1 MLERKEMFANLSNE
15 ELNYL
20 SKKMKKNYVRVKR
33 INFDISE
40 SYLKDCRAI
49 DLVLQERYEES
60 LKKVSA

>member
-1 MLERKEMFANLSNE
+1 MYSVSERREMFDFLSNE

-20 SKKMKKNYVRVKR
+20 AKKMKENYVRVKR

-49 DLVLQERYEES
+49 ELILRDRQENQ
-60 LKKVSA
+60 